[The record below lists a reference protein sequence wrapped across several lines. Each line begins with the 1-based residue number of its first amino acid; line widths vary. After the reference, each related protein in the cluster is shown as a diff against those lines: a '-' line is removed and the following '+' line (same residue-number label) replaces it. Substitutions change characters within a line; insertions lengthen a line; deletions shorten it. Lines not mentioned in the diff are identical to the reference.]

1 MFAALDSWEAGLLLW
16 IQTALRSD
24 FFDPVV
30 TAFTHLGDSG
40 LLFIVLTLLLLA
52 FPRTRRAG
60 LACALGLLCSLLF
73 TNLILKNLFQRVRPW
88 ESFEFLQN
96 LVVERDTS
104 FPSGH
109 TSAAFAFALAFWR
122 GADREWRGAKIAVL
136 ILAVL
141 MALSRLY
148 VGAHYPTDVLAGF
161 LVGDLAGLCGWWLS
175 TRLLQ
180 RFSRPAQDK

>member
-1 MFAALDSWEAGLLLW
+1 MFAALDSWEAGILAW

-24 FFDPVV
+24 LFDPVV
-30 TAFTHLGDSG
+30 TFFTHLGDSG
-40 LLFIVLTLLLLA
+40 LLFVVLTLLLLA
-52 FPRTRRAG
+52 FPKTRKAG
-60 LACALGLLCSLLF
+60 LACALGLLCSLVF
-73 TNLILKNLFQRVRPW
+73 TNLILKNLFQRARPW

-122 GADREWRGAKIAVL
+122 GAERQWRWAKAGVL

-175 TRLLQ
+175 TRLIRL
-180 RFSRPAQDK
+180 RTPG